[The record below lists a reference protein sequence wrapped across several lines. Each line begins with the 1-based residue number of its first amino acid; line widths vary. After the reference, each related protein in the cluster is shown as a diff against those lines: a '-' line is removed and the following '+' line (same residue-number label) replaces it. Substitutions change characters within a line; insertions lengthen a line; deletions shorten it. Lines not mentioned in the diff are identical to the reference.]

1 LQTQNEYLRLPLR
14 EASLWNSQSYAAG
27 VRVAVEVLAVAMA
40 IAMAAAETMR
50 ETEHTM
56 TI

>member
-1 LQTQNEYLRLPLR
+1 V
-14 EASLWNSQSYAAG
+14 AA
-27 VRVAVEVLAVAMA
+27 EVLAVAMA

-50 ETEHTM
+50 KTEHTM